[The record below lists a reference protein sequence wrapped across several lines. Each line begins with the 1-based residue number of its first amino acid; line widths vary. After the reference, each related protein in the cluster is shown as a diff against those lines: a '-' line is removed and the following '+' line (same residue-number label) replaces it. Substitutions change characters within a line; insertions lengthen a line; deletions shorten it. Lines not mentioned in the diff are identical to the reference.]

1 MARVSAGLCAWSQY
15 PDCRHARFQGQPG
28 NGCGRSSGGTQHR
41 FLQFHHVPYHL
52 HADPGTL
59 ARAERYGGTVTPVG
73 NSKGIRLDA
82 DFFKS
87 HPEFNGKVDATVIAD
102 GQVLLSAKSAKRRLP
117 EDEDADPV
125 MLGFLSFL
133 QKQMAEHPE
142 LIEPADRA
150 QLARIRKLVKGVD
163 VE

>member
-1 MARVSAGLCAWSQY
+1 MTANR
-15 PDCRHARFQGQPG
+15 
-28 NGCGRSSGGTQHR
+28 N
-41 FLQFHHVPYHL
+41 
-52 HADPGTL
+52 
-59 ARAERYGGTVTPVG
+59 ARAERYGGKVTPVG

-82 DFFKS
+82 EFFRA
-87 HPEFNGKVDATVIAD
+87 HPEFNGDVHATVVGD
-102 GQVLLSAKSAKRRLP
+102 GQVLISAKPSKGRKA
-117 EDEDADPV
+117 EDDEQDPV

>member
-1 MARVSAGLCAWSQY
+1 MTANR
-15 PDCRHARFQGQPG
+15 
-28 NGCGRSSGGTQHR
+28 N
-41 FLQFHHVPYHL
+41 
-52 HADPGTL
+52 
-59 ARAERYGGTVTPVG
+59 ARAERYGGKVTSVG

-82 DFFKS
+82 EFFKA

-102 GQVLLSAKSAKRRLP
+102 GQVLVSAKSTKRRAAD
-117 EDEDADPV
+117 DEEIDPV

-133 QKQMAEHPE
+133 QRQMAEHPE

-163 VE
+163 TE